1 MTIANKQMDQNLKE
15 KDQNEQ
21 KGFENSIFNKT
32 KVMNKFMK
40 LNSIRKHYIL
50 WKV

>member
-1 MTIANKQMDQNLKE
+1 MHQNLQEKE
-15 KDQNEQ
+15 QNGQ
-21 KGFENSIFNKT
+21 KGSENIIFNKT